1 MFDEYNQRNE
11 EEEEDEKP
19 DQHWQIV
26 QMALYAVAM
35 LAAGYVVLSRY
46 GWWVAAIGSIVL
58 TLAAFAAYQWVKVW
72 LNVRRQERGPEDDGS
87 PISLN
92 LSSPAASRSESDD
105 Q

>member
-1 MFDEYNQRNE
+1 MFDEYNPRDE
-11 EEEEDEKP
+11 EEEEKP

-26 QMALYAVAM
+26 QVALYAAAM
-35 LAAGYVVLSRY
+35 LAASYVALSGF

-72 LNVRRQERGPEDDGS
+72 LNARRQERGPEDDGS

-105 Q
+105 K

>member
-1 MFDEYNQRNE
+1 MFDEYNQRD

-19 DQHWQIV
+19 DPHWQIV
-26 QMALYAVAM
+26 QVALYAAAM

-46 GWWVAAIGSIVL
+46 GWWIAAIGSIVL
-58 TLAAFAAYQWVKVW
+58 TLAAFAAYQWIKVW
-72 LNVRRQERGPEDDGS
+72 LNIRRQERGPEDDGS

-105 Q
+105 K

>member
-11 EEEEDEKP
+11 EEDEDEKP
-19 DQHWQIV
+19 DPHWQIV
-26 QMALYAVAM
+26 YVALYAAAM

-46 GWWVAAIGSIVL
+46 GWWIAAIGSIVL
-58 TLAAFAAYQWVKVW
+58 TLAVFAAYFWIKVW

-92 LSSPAASRSESDD
+92 LSSPAVSRAEPDD
-105 Q
+105 K